1 MSTSASAR
9 PAASAS
15 VSAASASAT
24 ARRRATGRRAVV
36 LGTLAA
42 LALGATACSS
52 SGADP
57 LGGGASS
64 AAATGGGGATGGS
77 GSTVVVGSA
86 NFPEN
91 VLLGS
96 IYSQALKAKGVKVQE
111 KFNIGSREVLY
122 GQIKDGSLTVLPEY
136 NGSLLAYLGGKAAAP
151 TKEEVNA
158 TLAKT
163 LPATLAILD
172 SSPAEDKDTLSVSQE
187 TADKYGLKS
196 IADLAEKA
204 GELTIGGPPE
214 FKSRQEQPFKD
225 VYGLNFKEWKPTGE
239 TTANAVKDGSVQV
252 GNVFSTDPRITQLK
266 LVPLA
271 DPKGVFGAENVTP
284 LVNKAGVDAT
294 ATAALNAV
302 SAKLD
307 TAGLLT
313 LMKKVA
319 VDKEDP
325 SAVAKDW
332 LKSNGLA

>member
-1 MSTSASAR
+1 MSTPAPLR
-9 PAASAS
+9 PAL
-15 VSAASASAT
+15 
-24 ARRRATGRRAVV
+24 GRRAVV

-52 SGADP
+52 SGSDP
-57 LGGGASS
+57 LGAGSSS
-64 AAATGGGGATGGS
+64 APAAGSGGTAGSGSS

-96 IYSQALKAKGVKVQE
+96 IYSQALKAKGVKVEE

-122 GQIKDGSLTVLPEY
+122 GQLQSGSLTVLPEY
-136 NGSLLAYLGGKAAAP
+136 NGALLAYLGGKASAP
-151 TKEEVNA
+151 TKDEVDA
-158 TLAKT
+158 ALAKT
-163 LPATLAILD
+163 LPASLAILD

-187 TADKYGLKS
+187 TADKYGLKT
-196 IADLAEKA
+196 IADLAGKA

-225 VYGLNFKEWKPTGE
+225 VYGLTFKEWKPTGD
-239 TTANAVKDGSVQV
+239 TTANAVKDGAVQV
-252 GNVFSTDPRITQLK
+252 GNVFSTDPKISQLK

-271 DPKGVFGAENVTP
+271 DPKNLFGAQNITP
-284 LVNKAGVDAT
+284 LVNKAGVDAK

-307 TAGLLT
+307 TAGLLG

-325 SAVAKDW
+325 SAVAKEW
-332 LKSNGLA
+332 LKANGLV

>member
-1 MSTSASAR
+1 MSTINRS
-9 PAASAS
+9 
-15 VSAASASAT
+15 
-24 ARRRATGRRAVV
+24 RRVAV

-42 LALGATACSS
+42 LALGATACGS
-52 SGADP
+52 SGGDP
-57 LGGGASS
+57 LGGGSSSS
-64 AAATGGGGATGGS
+64 APAGGSGGPGGS

-122 GQIKDGSLTVLPEY
+122 GQLQSGNLTVLPEY
-136 NGSLLAYLGGKAAAP
+136 NGSLLAYLDAKSTAV
-151 TKEEVNA
+151 TTQDVNA
-158 TLAKT
+158 ALAKT
-163 LPATLAILD
+163 LPASLGILD
-172 SSPAEDKDTLSVSQE
+172 SSPAEDKDSLSVTQE
-187 TADKYGLKS
+187 TADKYALKS
-196 IADLAEKA
+196 IADLAAKA
-204 GELTIGGPPE
+204 GEFTIGGPPE
-214 FKSRQEQPFKD
+214 FKSRREQQFKD
-225 VYGLNFKEWKPTGE
+225 VYGLTFKEWKPTAD
-239 TTANAVKDGSVQV
+239 TTANALKDGSIQV
-252 GNVFSTDPRITQLK
+252 GNVFTTDPKIAQYK

-271 DPKGVFGAENVTP
+271 DPKDVFGAQNVTP

-307 TAGLLT
+307 TAGLMA
-313 LMKKVA
+313 LMKRVS

-332 LKSNGLA
+332 LKSNGLG

>member
-1 MSTSASAR
+1 MSTINRSR
-9 PAASAS
+9 RVAALG
-15 VSAASASAT
+15 T
-24 ARRRATGRRAVV
+24 

-42 LALGATACSS
+42 LTLGATACGS
-52 SGADP
+52 SGGNP
-57 LGGGASS
+57 LDGGSSASATTGGA
-64 AAATGGGGATGGS
+64 GGS

-122 GQIKDGSLTVLPEY
+122 GQLQSGNLTVLPEY
-136 NGSLLAYLGGKAAAP
+136 NGSLLAYLDAKSTAV
-151 TKEEVNA
+151 TTQDVNA
-158 TLAKT
+158 ELAKT
-163 LPATLAILD
+163 LPATLGILE
-172 SSPAEDKDTLSVSQE
+172 SSPAEDKDSLSVTQE
-187 TADKYGLKS
+187 TADKDNLKT
-196 IADLAEKA
+196 IADLAAKA
-204 GELTIGGPPE
+204 GEYTIGGPPE
-214 FKSRQEQPFKD
+214 FKSRREQQLKD
-225 VYGLNFKEWKPTGE
+225 VYGLTFKEWKPTGDA
-239 TTANAVKDGSVQV
+239 TANALKDGSIQV
-252 GNVFSTDPRITQLK
+252 GNVFTTDPKIVQYK

-271 DPKGVFGAENVTP
+271 DPKNIFGSQNVTP

-307 TAGLLT
+307 TAGLVA
-313 LMKKVA
+313 LMKRVS

-332 LKSNGLA
+332 LKSNGLG